1 MRTPKLPLNL
11 CALTLLLILP
21 SLAFSADEAKAAA
34 PKMPAPKA
42 DVYIVP
48 SAQSL
53 PVMLKYPAEVKSQQN
68 VKVVAR
74 VTGVLQEKSFTE
86 GQAVKA
92 GDVLF
97 KIEDTIYKAK
107 VDAASASVKM
117 SEATLANATRNWE
130 RTKTLY
136 TNKAISQEKRDS
148 ALATFDEA
156 SASLA
161 LAKAQLHQAQIDL
174 DYTKVKAPISGMT
187 SMKKVDIGDFVSA
200 SNATSLVE
208 ITQNAKVYVEFSMPL
223 SDYTNIK
230 SKLWALPENGKLP
243 AAIEVDNKPTSK
255 VGIVD
260 FMDAN
265 VNKSTG
271 TVQMRAMVENA
282 DNVLLPGSFVRVVL
296 NDIVQK
302 NVITI
307 PQKAVL
313 QNPLGKI
320 VFIEANGHV
329 GVKPVVLGNET
340 GDKYIIMGGPLQSG
354 DKVIINNFFRLKP
367 GGEVLIDKTINEQG
381 K

>member
-1 MRTPKLPLNL
+1 MRTPKS
-11 CALTLLLILP
+11 TLILCTLALLSLP
-21 SLAFSADEAKAAA
+21 SFAFAEDKATP
-34 PKMPAPKA
+34 PKAPAPKA
-42 DVYIVP
+42 DAYIVP

-53 PVMLKYPAEVKSQQN
+53 PIMLKYPAEIKSQQN

-74 VTGVLQEKSFTE
+74 VTGVLQEKYFTE
-86 GQAVKA
+86 GQQIKA
-92 GDVLF
+92 GDLLY

-117 SEATLANATRNWE
+117 NEASLANATRNWD

-136 TNKAISQEKRDS
+136 TNKAISQEKRDAS
-148 ALATFDEA
+148 LAAFDESTA
-156 SASLA
+156 ALA

-174 DYTKVKAPISGMT
+174 DYTKVKAPISGT
-187 SMKKVDIGDFVSA
+187 TGMKKVDIGDFVSA
-200 SNATSLVE
+200 TSATTLVD
-208 ITQNAKVYVEFSMPL
+208 ITQNATVYVEFSMPL

-230 SKLWALPENGKLP
+230 SKLWALPENGKLH
-243 AAIEVDNKPTSK
+243 AAIEVDNKLTTK
-255 VGIVD
+255 VGMVD

-265 VNKSTG
+265 VNKDTG
-271 TVQMRAMVENA
+271 TVKMRAAVENA
-282 DNVLLPGSFVRVVL
+282 DNLLLAGSFVRVVL

-320 VFIEANGHV
+320 VFVETNGHV
-329 GVKPVVLGNET
+329 DVKPVVLGNET
-340 GDKYIIMGGPLQSG
+340 GDKYIVIGGPLQSG

>member
-1 MRTPKLPLNL
+1 MRTPKLTLSL
-11 CALTLLLILP
+11 CALTLLLLP
-21 SLAFSADEAKAAA
+21 SLAFSADEAKATP

-42 DVYIVP
+42 DAYIVP

-53 PVMLKYPAEVKSQQN
+53 PIMLKYPAEIKSQQN

-74 VTGVLQEKSFTE
+74 VTGVLQEKYFTE
-86 GQAVKA
+86 GQNVKA
-92 GDVLF
+92 GDLLY

-107 VDAASASVKM
+107 VDAANASVKM
-117 SEATLANATRNWE
+117 NDATLANATRNWE

-136 TNKAISQEKRDS
+136 ANKAISQEKRDA
-148 ALATFDEA
+148 ALAAFDEA
-156 SASLA
+156 TAALS

-174 DYTKVKAPISGMT
+174 DYTKVKAPISGT
-187 SMKKVDIGDFVSA
+187 TGMKKVDIGDFVSA
-200 SNATSLVE
+200 ASATSLVE
-208 ITQNAKVYVEFSMPL
+208 ITQNAKVFVEFSMPL

-230 SKLWALPENGKLP
+230 SKLWALPENGKLH
-243 AAIEVDNKPTSK
+243 AAIEVDNKPTTK

-265 VNKSTG
+265 VNKDTG
-271 TVQMRAMVENA
+271 TVKMRAIVENA
-282 DNVLLPGSFVRVVL
+282 DSVLLPGSFVRVVL

-340 GDKYIIMGGPLQSG
+340 GDKYIVMGGPLQSG